1 VKEVVSALLIDLGWP
16 ARQPVRPG
24 RHRANAC
31 EQEHVLA
38 RFGTML
44 QEPGT
49 PYFNVTIVEAA

>member
-16 ARQPVRPG
+16 PDSLFDLG
-24 RHRANAC
+24 GIANAC
-31 EQEHVLA
+31 GQEHVLA

-44 QEPGT
+44 QELGT